1 MKHARKLA
9 SLLLA
14 LVMVFALATTAFA
27 SETVTPPTTGT
38 ITVANP
44 VANQEY
50 KAYKI
55 FDVVYDA
62 AKEHYSYTIDSTS
75 EWFNTVSAYATG
87 AHGLTLTQV
96 NGGDTYVV
104 TTGNGF
110 SAPDFAVAL
119 KAAVDGMTGLQLSGD
134 ANSVSVSNLDLGYY
148 FVASST
154 GALCNLTTTNPTV
167 TIHDKNDMPF
177 EKTDNKVSADV
188 GETVNYT
195 ITGKVPDTMGFET
208 YTYEI
213 ADTMSEGLTFNRNSL
228 AVKVGSADVTA
239 DTDKCTIAYDAETAP
254 NTFKVTILVKNCTV
268 GDAIT
273 VTYTAT
279 VNEKAIAVVSKNEAK
294 LTYSNDPTDST
305 HTTTTPAQKQE
316 VYSSKIV
323 IDKFESGS
331 KTTKLPNAKFV
342 LYKEV
347 TTDAGTSLV
356 YYKWNTD
363 KKVEWV
369 ADKNAATVMTTNA
382 QGEAT
387 FGGAYSAINAVERGG
402 AAYEKALRCYGNLDG
417 YKEISDGV
425 SAEISKFKLS
435 TDLNVKRVVG
445 DVGYITGGGSSVDD
459 MVASIGKLYTEKG
472 FTSTTIAQDAQ
483 LPFGGHKDTQT
494 VLDIIVPKSTR
505 GAYIYKMADNPAE
518 FEFLIDRGTTY
529 KVLDAGERTVK
540 KSIFDL
546 KSREFVEKEVPERY
560 MKLEVVS
567 Q

>member
-14 LVMVFALATTAFA
+14 LVMVFALAVTAFA
-27 SETVTPPTTGT
+27 TESGTTTTTGT

-347 TTDAGTSLV
+347 TTDGGTSLV

-387 FGGAYSAINAVERGG
+387 FGGLADGTYHLVETE
-402 AAYEKALRCYGNLDG
+402 APAG
-417 YKEISDGV
+417 YNPLTAPVEVKVAGSSTDTT
-425 SAEISKFKLS
+425 KLS
-435 TDLNVKRVVG
+435 VTAEVENKTGTTLPS
-445 DVGYITGGGSSVDD
+445 TGG
-459 MVASIGKLYTEKG
+459 M
-472 FTSTTIAQDAQ
+472 
-483 LPFGGHKDTQT
+483 
-494 VLDIIVPKSTR
+494 
-505 GAYIYKMADNPAE
+505 
-518 FEFLIDRGTTY
+518 GTTVFY
-529 KVLDAGERTVK
+529 VLGAVLVLGAVVLLVTKKRMSDANR
-540 KSIFDL
+540 
-546 KSREFVEKEVPERY
+546 
-560 MKLEVVS
+560 
-567 Q
+567 

>member
-177 EKTDNKVSADV
+177 EKTADATDVEV
-188 GETVNYT
+188 GQTVTYT
-195 ITGKVPDTMGFET
+195 ITGKVPDYTGFT
-208 YTYEI
+208 SYTYKV
-213 ADTMSEGLTFNRNSL
+213 ADTMSKGLTFNQS
-228 AVKVGSADVTA
+228 S
-239 DTDKCTIAYDAETAP
+239 
-254 NTFKVTILVKNCTV
+254 
-268 GDAIT
+268 IT
-273 VTYTAT
+273 VTVGGVDKTADCTTEKNVGGNANSFTVTIPVLSQKYTIGAEIKVT
-279 VNEKAIAVVSKNEAK
+279 YSAVVNKQAVAKISPNEAR
-294 LTYSNDPTDST
+294 LTYSNDPITGT
-305 HTTTTPAQKQE
+305 TYTTTPTVVN
-316 VYSSKIV
+316 VYTSKIV
-323 IDKFESGS
+323 IDKVEKVAEG
-331 KTTKLPNAKFV
+331 TNAKKLAGAEFV

-347 TTDAGTSLV
+347 PAGDKTSRS
-356 YYKWNTD
+356 YYKWNDTD

-369 ADKNAATVMTTNA
+369 EEQPGVTAACTVVTTDDK
-382 QGEAT
+382 
-387 FGGAYSAINAVERGG
+387 G
-402 AAYEKALRCYGNLDG
+402 AASFEGLANGTYYLVETKAPAG
-417 YKEISDGV
+417 YNRLEEPYKVEVKGGTTEAD
-425 SAEISKFKLS
+425 LS
-435 TDLNVKRVVG
+435 VTAKVENQAGALLPS
-445 DVGYITGGGSSVDD
+445 TGGMG
-459 MVASIGKLYTEKG
+459 
-472 FTSTTIAQDAQ
+472 TTIFYILGSILVVAAVVLLVTKKRMSDAN
-483 LPFGGHKDTQT
+483 
-494 VLDIIVPKSTR
+494 R
-505 GAYIYKMADNPAE
+505 
-518 FEFLIDRGTTY
+518 
-529 KVLDAGERTVK
+529 
-540 KSIFDL
+540 
-546 KSREFVEKEVPERY
+546 
-560 MKLEVVS
+560 
-567 Q
+567 

>member
-27 SETVTPPTTGT
+27 TEAGTTTTTGT

-134 ANSVSVSNLDLGYY
+134 TNSVSVSNLDLGYY

-177 EKTDNKVSADV
+177 EKTADATDVEV
-188 GETVNYT
+188 GQTVTYT
-195 ITGKVPDTMGFET
+195 ITGKVPAYTGFT
-208 YTYEI
+208 SYTYKV
-213 ADTMSEGLTFNRNSL
+213 ADTMSKGLTFNQS
-228 AVKVGSADVTA
+228 S
-239 DTDKCTIAYDAETAP
+239 
-254 NTFKVTILVKNCTV
+254 
-268 GDAIT
+268 IT
-273 VTYTAT
+273 VTVGGVDKTADCTTEKNVGGNANSFTVTIPVLSQKYTIGAEIKVT
-279 VNEKAIAVVSKNEAK
+279 YSAVVNKQAVAKISPNEAR
-294 LTYSNDPTDST
+294 LTYSNDPITGT
-305 HTTTTPAQKQE
+305 TYTTTPTVVN
-316 VYSSKIV
+316 VYTSKIV
-323 IDKFESGS
+323 IDKVEKVAEG
-331 KTTKLPNAKFV
+331 TNAKKLAGAEFV

-347 TTDAGTSLV
+347 PAGDKTSRS
-356 YYKWNTD
+356 YYKWNDTD

-369 ADKNAATVMTTNA
+369 EEQPGVTAACTVVTTDDK
-382 QGEAT
+382 
-387 FGGAYSAINAVERGG
+387 G
-402 AAYEKALRCYGNLDG
+402 AASFEGLANGTYYLVETKAPAG
-417 YKEISDGV
+417 YNRLEEPYKVEVKGGTTEAD
-425 SAEISKFKLS
+425 LS
-435 TDLNVKRVVG
+435 VTAKVENQAGALLPS
-445 DVGYITGGGSSVDD
+445 TGGMG
-459 MVASIGKLYTEKG
+459 
-472 FTSTTIAQDAQ
+472 TTIFYILGSILVVAAVVLLVTKKRMSDAN
-483 LPFGGHKDTQT
+483 
-494 VLDIIVPKSTR
+494 R
-505 GAYIYKMADNPAE
+505 
-518 FEFLIDRGTTY
+518 
-529 KVLDAGERTVK
+529 
-540 KSIFDL
+540 
-546 KSREFVEKEVPERY
+546 
-560 MKLEVVS
+560 
-567 Q
+567 

>member
-1 MKHARKLA
+1 MKCTRKLA

-27 SETVTPPTTGT
+27 TETGTTTTTGT

-177 EKTDNKVSADV
+177 EKTADATDVEV
-188 GETVNYT
+188 GQTVTYT
-195 ITGKVPDTMGFET
+195 ITGKVPDYTGFT
-208 YTYEI
+208 SYTYKV
-213 ADTMSEGLTFNRNSL
+213 ADTMSKGLTFNQS
-228 AVKVGSADVTA
+228 S
-239 DTDKCTIAYDAETAP
+239 
-254 NTFKVTILVKNCTV
+254 
-268 GDAIT
+268 IT
-273 VTYTAT
+273 VTVGGVDKTADCTTEKNVGGNANSFTVTIPVLSQKYTIGAEIKVT
-279 VNEKAIAVVSKNEAK
+279 YSAVVNKQAVAKISPNEAR
-294 LTYSNDPTDST
+294 LTYSNDPITGT
-305 HTTTTPAQKQE
+305 TYTTTPTVVN
-316 VYSSKIV
+316 VYTSKIV
-323 IDKFESGS
+323 IDKVEKVAEG
-331 KTTKLPNAKFV
+331 TNAKKLAGAEFV

-347 TTDAGTSLV
+347 PAGDKTSRS
-356 YYKWNTD
+356 YYKWNDTD

-369 ADKNAATVMTTNA
+369 EEQPGVTAACTVVTTDDK
-382 QGEAT
+382 
-387 FGGAYSAINAVERGG
+387 G
-402 AAYEKALRCYGNLDG
+402 AASFEGLANGTYYLVETKAPAG
-417 YKEISDGV
+417 YNRLEEPYKVEVKGGTTEAD
-425 SAEISKFKLS
+425 LS
-435 TDLNVKRVVG
+435 VTAKVENQAGALLPS
-445 DVGYITGGGSSVDD
+445 TGGMG
-459 MVASIGKLYTEKG
+459 
-472 FTSTTIAQDAQ
+472 TTIFYILGSILVVAAVVLLVTKKRMSDAN
-483 LPFGGHKDTQT
+483 
-494 VLDIIVPKSTR
+494 R
-505 GAYIYKMADNPAE
+505 
-518 FEFLIDRGTTY
+518 
-529 KVLDAGERTVK
+529 
-540 KSIFDL
+540 
-546 KSREFVEKEVPERY
+546 
-560 MKLEVVS
+560 
-567 Q
+567 